1 MTYLG
6 ELRFHWRALLASAIG
21 QGSGL
26 SINTYIAAIFAPELI
41 AEFGWAKSDFA
52 LLGMA
57 TMLTLVGVPIMGRLT
72 DLFGVRRI
80 AAIGVISMPLS
91 FLALSLFEGSFNDYF
106 VLVSLQIIFGTA
118 TTATVYSRLVAERFD
133 LARGLALAIVMCG
146 PAVAGAIGT
155 PLLNEYVDTHGWR
168 AGYRALALF
177 SGISG
182 ALALA
187 LIPGLQPSATKQLRT
202 QRPAAKDYRL
212 IASNKAFWIL
222 IAGVFLCNLPQT
234 LQGLQLKLLL
244 ADNGIASTQAA
255 LMISSF
261 AIGVIVG
268 RFICGI
274 ALDRLAP
281 HVVAAIAMGLPC
293 IGMFMIASNQD
304 ATLFVGIAVLLMGLS
319 QGAEGDILAY
329 LVVRYFGVQIYS
341 SVLGLVI
348 AAVGISSGIGSALL
362 SFSLRGSDSYAPFV
376 VATGIAVLLGGL
388 LFLLLGR
395 PGVTAAPAPV
405 VAAQS

>member
-41 AEFGWAKSDFA
+41 AEFGWSKSDFA

-106 VLVSLQIIFGTA
+106 VLVSAQIIFGTA

-155 PLLNEYVDTHGWR
+155 PFLNEYVDTHGWR

-187 LIPGLQPSATKQLRT
+187 LIPGLQPGAAKQLRT
-202 QRPAAKDYRL
+202 QRRAMKDYRL
-212 IASNKAFWIL
+212 IAGTRAFWIL

-244 ADNGIASTQAA
+244 AENGIASAPAA

-293 IGMFMIASNQD
+293 IGMFMLASDQD

-376 VATGIAVLLGGL
+376 FATGIAVLVGGL

-395 PGVTAAPAPV
+395 PGVTPATVPAPAT
-405 VAAQS
+405 